1 MNLLREYIR
10 ELLTEEQ
17 QRMIIKENII
27 QKVMGLVAK
36 ADQAIGK
43 GVDDL
48 IGPYFEK
55 LNKWMEDNSKNIPGY
70 CDKECVEKMK
80 ARIADVTQRAEE
92 ARAQWRKENPGEEPP
107 WEKTILG
114 MKASNWFPEW
124 FPDPASKVWDEHLD
138 E

>member
-1 MNLLREYIR
+1 MVSLLREYIR

-70 CDKECVEKMK
+70 CDKECVEKM
-80 ARIADVTQRAEE
+80 RLE
-92 ARAQWRKENPGEEPP
+92 
-107 WEKTILG
+107 
-114 MKASNWFPEW
+114 
-124 FPDPASKVWDEHLD
+124 
-138 E
+138 